1 MRKLTILILGTFL
14 MYSCSEKKLNEEEI
28 RNQVLSTYNEMY
40 NSYGEGTDEF
50 FKYFENDFLRV
61 TPSGN
66 FQKGVEEQM
75 TNWNDYLKVKKL
87 HLESFDEPEMIIS
100 ENQVITIGGYV
111 EYFIDRATKDSSY
124 NRGVYVATW
133 RKQDNGDWKI
143 CMDTWH
149 SGLDKK

>member
-1 MRKLTILILGTFL
+1 MRKLIIFIFGIILNF
-14 MYSCSEKKLNEEEI
+14 SCAEKKLNEDEI
-28 RNQVLSTYNEMY
+28 RNQVLTTYNDMY

-50 FKYFENDFLRV
+50 FKYFEKDFLRV

-75 TNWNDYLKVKKL
+75 TNWNNYLKIKKL

-100 ENQVITIGGYV
+100 QNQVITIGGYV
-111 EYFIDRATKDSSY
+111 EYFIDRETQDSTY

-133 RKQDNGDWKI
+133 RKNDKGDWKI

-149 SGLDKK
+149 PGLAKK